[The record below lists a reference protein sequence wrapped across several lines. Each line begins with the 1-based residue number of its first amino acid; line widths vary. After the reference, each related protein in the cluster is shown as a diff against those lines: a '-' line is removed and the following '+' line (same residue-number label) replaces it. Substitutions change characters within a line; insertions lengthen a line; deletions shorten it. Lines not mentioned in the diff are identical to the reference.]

1 MNRRLVDHCVETL
14 CDKGC
19 KAVWLD
25 IHRLEAGE
33 DLPETVRLDD
43 RERRAVLDELKA
55 VMAVYSDGSCQFD
68 EPS

>member
-1 MNRRLVDHCVETL
+1 MNKRLVDHCVETL

-33 DLPETVRLDD
+33 NLPETVCLDD

-55 VMAVYSDGSCQFD
+55 VMTVYSDGSCQFD